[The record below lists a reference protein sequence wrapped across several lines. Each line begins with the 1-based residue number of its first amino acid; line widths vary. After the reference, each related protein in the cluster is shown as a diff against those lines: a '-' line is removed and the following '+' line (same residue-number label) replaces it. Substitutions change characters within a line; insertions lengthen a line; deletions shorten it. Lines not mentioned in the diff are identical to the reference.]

1 MALARGLPATEEA
14 IGNHRM
20 SGAKRNLLNA
30 PVMGLVGA
38 TKYYGPVEALKAV
51 SINFRRGQ
59 VHAVVG
65 ENGAGKSTLIGIAT
79 GAVPPDFA
87 VIRVSGKEIKRP
99 NAKKLHRAGVAVTFQ
114 HPELAEEMTVFEN
127 LQLAAPSLKGA
138 AGRAEAERLLA
149 AVGSEQHAMPLNAR
163 VRDLTLA
170 QQHIIEIAG
179 AIASKPKVLFFDE
192 PTEPFQHADI
202 EKLFGLI
209 KQLREEGVAVVYV
222 SHRLH
227 EINELADHITVL
239 RDGKSIDS
247 RPASRITTDQIITMI
262 AGRPLDQVFPDKA
275 KRAGDTVLEVR
286 NLSGHG
292 FTNVSFSARA
302 GELVGVTGVEGEG
315 QRQFLRT
322 IAGLER
328 RTAGSVQVN
337 GKGVEGNTTAAARK
351 AGIGFVTDDRHEEGL
366 FLTLRVRE
374 NIGIGALDRIS
385 TAGVIDRKRD
395 RALTK
400 EVMDRLG
407 IYTGYRIK
415 EHDDTTAAELSGG
428 NQQKALIGREIA
440 DEPAVILIDEP
451 TKGVDVGARTEI
463 YERLRELAE
472 SGVAVVVSS
481 SDGIELAGLCDRVA
495 VFARGQ
501 IVKELAGETLTDE
514 AITEANM
521 TATVAREGGPAR
533 TKETEKRWRR
543 IMAADHFPAAVLAV
557 LTTIVLLGTT
567 AISDG
572 FLSAFNIGT
581 MLTFLSILGFVSIAQ
596 LGTIVVG
603 RIDLSVGA
611 LAGFVV
617 VLASFLM
624 PDGGGPWDSLWGAV
638 QILAFTA
645 AFGLFQGWLVT
656 WCNIPAI
663 VVTVATFIGL
673 QGMSLVLRPQAGGSI
688 TDDIT
693 DVTQWGFAAV
703 PACFLAMAVIVA
715 VFEFAL
721 FRTALGRRL
730 RAVGSNPLGATRVG
744 IRVNRHIL
752 LAFVLSGVLS
762 GIAGLILA
770 GQVGIGSPATG
781 VEYTLMSITAVVLG
795 GTRIAGGRGSVL
807 SVFMGAALVQS
818 LSSASSFI
826 NQDSAIHLTVL
837 GAVTLVAATF
847 FSVARRER
855 TG

>member
-1 MALARGLPATEEA
+1 
-14 IGNHRM
+14 M
-20 SGAKRNLLNA
+20 SAAKRNLMGA
-30 PVMGLVGA
+30 PVMGIVGA

-51 SINFRRGQ
+51 SLNFRRGQ

-65 ENGAGKSTLIGIAT
+65 ENGAGKSTFIGIAV

-87 VIRVSGKEIKRP
+87 VIRVTGKEIKRP

-114 HPELAEEMTVFEN
+114 HPELAEEMTVMEN
-127 LQLAAPSLKGA
+127 LQLAAPKLTGPGS
-138 AGRAEAERLLA
+138 RAEAERLLK
-149 AVGSEQHAMPLNAR
+149 AVGSEQHAMSLDAR

-179 AIASKPKVLFFDE
+179 AIASKPKVLFLDE
-192 PTEPFQHADI
+192 PTEPFQQADI
-202 EKLFGLI
+202 DKLFELI
-209 KQLREEGVAVVYV
+209 KQLREDGVAVVYV

-227 EINELADHITVL
+227 EIEELADHITVL
-239 RDGKSIDS
+239 RDGKSIES
-247 RPASRITTDQIITMI
+247 RPASRITTDEIITMI

-275 KRAGDTVLEVR
+275 KSTGEVKLEVKD
-286 NLSGHG
+286 LSGPG
-292 FTNVSFSARA
+292 FTNISFTAHA
-302 GELVGVTGVEGEG
+302 GEIVGVTGVEGEG
-315 QRQFLRT
+315 QREFLRT
-322 IAGLER
+322 VAGLER
-328 RTAGSVQVN
+328 RTAGSVSIK
-337 GKGVEGNTTAAARK
+337 GKPLDGTSTAAARD

-366 FLTLRVRE
+366 FLTLRLRE

-385 TAGVIDRKRD
+385 AAGVIDRQRD
-395 RALTK
+395 HALTR

-415 EHDDTTAAELSGG
+415 EYDDTTAAELSGG
-428 NQQKALIGREIA
+428 NQQKTLIGREIA
-440 DEPAVILIDEP
+440 GEPEVILIDEP

-463 YERLRELAE
+463 YERLRELAD

-481 SDGIELAGLCDRVA
+481 DDGIELEGLCDRVA

-501 IVKELAGETLTDE
+501 IVKELEGDSLTDA
-514 AITEANM
+514 AITEANL

-533 TKETEKRWRR
+533 TKKGEDAPWRR
-543 IMAADHFPAAVLAV
+543 IMAADRFPAAVLAV
-557 LTTIVLLGTT
+557 LTAIVLFGTDS
-567 AISDG
+567 ISEY
-572 FLSAFNIGT
+572 FLSPFNIET
-581 MLTFLSILGFVSIAQ
+581 MLTFLSILAFTSIAQ
-596 LGTIVVG
+596 LGTILVG

-617 VLASFLM
+617 VLASFLT
-624 PDGGGPWDSLWGAV
+624 PDGAGVGGTLSGVAM
-638 QILAFTA
+638 ILAITA
-645 AFGLFQGWLVT
+645 AFGLVQGWLVT
-656 WCNIPAI
+656 WLNIPAI
-663 VVTVATFIGL
+663 VVTLATFIGL
-673 QGMSLVLRPQAGGSI
+673 QGMSLVLRPQAAGTI
-688 TDDIT
+688 TDYIS
-693 DVTQWGFAAV
+693 DVSQWSFAGM
-703 PACFLAMAVIVA
+703 PACFLAIMVIVVA
-715 VFEFAL
+715 FELIL
-721 FRTALGRRL
+721 FRTGLGRRL

-752 LAFVLSGVLS
+752 LAFVLSGLLT
-762 GIAGLILA
+762 GIGGLILA

-781 VEYTLMSITAVVLG
+781 IDYTLMSITAVVLG

-807 SVFMGAALVQS
+807 SVLMGAALVQS

-826 NQDSAIHLTVL
+826 NQDSAIHLTIL

>member
-1 MALARGLPATEEA
+1 
-14 IGNHRM
+14 M
-20 SGAKRNLLNA
+20 SGAKRNLLSA
-30 PVMGLVGA
+30 PVMGIVGA

-51 SINFRRGQ
+51 NLNIRRGQ
-59 VHAVVG
+59 VQAVVG
-65 ENGAGKSTLIGIAT
+65 ENGAGKSTLIGIAA
-79 GAVPPDFA
+79 GAVQPDFA
-87 VIRVSGKEIKRP
+87 IIRISGKEIKRP

-127 LQLAAPSLKGA
+127 LQLAAPSLKGP
-138 AGRAEAERLLA
+138 GSRAEAERLLA

-179 AIASKPKVLFFDE
+179 AIASKPKVLFLDE
-192 PTEPFQHADI
+192 PTEPFQQPDI
-202 EKLFGLI
+202 EKLFALI
-209 KQLREEGVAVVYV
+209 NQLREEGVAIVYV

-227 EINELADHITVL
+227 EIKELADHITVL

-247 RPASRITTDQIITMI
+247 RPASRITTEQIITMI

-275 KRAGDTVLEVR
+275 KSAGDVVLAVR
-286 NLSGHG
+286 NLSGRG
-292 FTNVSFSARA
+292 FTDISFTARA

-315 QRQFLRT
+315 QREFLRT

-328 RTAGSVQVN
+328 RTAGSVCVN
-337 GKGVEGNTTAAARK
+337 GKTVDGNTTAAARK

-374 NIGIGALDRIS
+374 NVGIGALDRIS
-385 TAGVIDRKRD
+385 TAGMIDRKRD
-395 RALTK
+395 RALTRD
-400 EVMDRLG
+400 VIDRLG

-415 EHDDTTAAELSGG
+415 EHDDMTAAELSGG
-428 NQQKALIGREIA
+428 NQQKVLIGREIA
-440 DEPAVILIDEP
+440 GEPTVFIIDEP
-451 TKGVDVGARTEI
+451 TKGVDVGARAEI
-463 YERLRELAE
+463 YERLRELAG
-472 SGVAVVVSS
+472 SGVAVVLSS
-481 SDGIELAGLCDRVA
+481 SDGTELEGLCDRVS

-501 IVKELAGETLTDE
+501 IVKELEGDSLTDQ

-521 TATVAREGGPAR
+521 SATVARADGQVRRRKQEEP
-533 TKETEKRWRR
+533 WRR
-543 IMAADHFPAAVLAV
+543 IMAADRFPAAVLTV
-557 LTTIVLLGTT
+557 LTAIVLFGTD
-567 AISDG
+567 ALSEF
-572 FLSAFNIGT
+572 FLSPFNIET
-581 MLTFLSILGFVSIAQ
+581 MLTFLSILAFISIAQ
-596 LGTIVVG
+596 LVTILVG

-617 VLASFLM
+617 VLASFLT
-624 PDGGGPWDSLWGAV
+624 PAGAEPGDTLLGV
-638 QILAFTA
+638 MQILAIA
-645 AFGLFQGWLVT
+645 VAFGLVQGWLVT

-663 VVTVATFIGL
+663 VVTLATFIGL
-673 QGMSLVLRPQAGGSI
+673 QGMSLVLRPQAAGTI
-688 TDDIT
+688 TDHIS
-693 DVTQWGFAAV
+693 DVTQWSWAGM
-703 PACFLAMAVIVA
+703 PACFIAILVIV
-715 VFEFAL
+715 VGFEIIL
-721 FRTALGRRL
+721 FHSGLGRRL

-752 LAFVLSGVLS
+752 LAFVLSGLLTA
-762 GIAGLILA
+762 IAGLILA

-781 VEYTLMSITAVVLG
+781 IDYTLMSITAAVLG

-807 SVFMGAALVQS
+807 SVLMGAALVQS

-826 NQDSAIHLTVL
+826 NQDSAVHLTVL
-837 GAVTLVAATF
+837 GAVTLIAATF

>member
-1 MALARGLPATEEA
+1 MNAG
-14 IGNHRM
+14 
-20 SGAKRNLLNA
+20 KRNLLGA
-30 PVMGLVGA
+30 PVMGIVGA

-51 SINFRRGQ
+51 SLTIRRGQ

-87 VIRVSGKEIKRP
+87 VLRVAGKEIKRP

-127 LQLAAPSLKGA
+127 LQLAAPSLTGA
-138 AGRAEAERLLA
+138 AGRAEAERLIA
-149 AVGSEQHAMPLNAR
+149 AVGSEQHAMSLDVR

-170 QQHIIEIAG
+170 QFHIIEIAG
-179 AIASKPKVLFFDE
+179 AIASKPKVLFLDE
-192 PTEPFQHADI
+192 PTEPFQQADI
-202 EKLFGLI
+202 VKLFGLI
-209 KQLREEGVAVVYV
+209 NRLREEGVAIVYV
-222 SHRLH
+222 SHRLR
-227 EINELADHITVL
+227 EIEQIADHITVL
-239 RDGKSIDS
+239 RDGKVIDS
-247 RPASRITTDQIITMI
+247 RPAARITTDEIITMI
-262 AGRPLDQVFPDKA
+262 AGRPLGQVFPQKA
-275 KRAGDTVLEVR
+275 KSAGEIILAVESLAGD
-286 NLSGHG
+286 G
-292 FTNVSFSARA
+292 FANVSFTARA
-302 GELVGVTGVEGEG
+302 GEIVGVTGIEGEG
-315 QRQFLRT
+315 QRAFLRT
-322 IAGLER
+322 IAGLEPR
-328 RTAGSVQVN
+328 AAGSVLIK
-337 GKGVEGNTTAAARK
+337 GKAVEGNTAAAARH

-366 FLTLRVRE
+366 FLTLRLRE

-395 RALTK
+395 RALTR
-400 EVMDRLG
+400 EVMERLD

-415 EHDDTTAAELSGG
+415 EYDETTAAELSGG

-440 DEPAVILIDEP
+440 GDPGVVLIDEP

-463 YERLRELAE
+463 YERLRELAD

-481 SDGIELAGLCDRVA
+481 SDGIELEGLCDRVV

-501 IVKELAGETLTDE
+501 IVKELQGEALTDE

-521 TATVAREGGPAR
+521 TATVARTGGPAR
-533 TKETEKRWRR
+533 SRKGEERRWRR
-543 IMAADHFPAAVLAV
+543 IMAADRFPAAVLSV
-557 LTTIVLLGTT
+557 LTAIVLFGTQS
-567 AISDG
+567 ISEY
-572 FLSAFNIGT
+572 FLSAFNIES
-581 MLTFLSILGFVSIAQ
+581 MLSFLSILAFLSIAQ
-596 LGTIVVG
+596 FATILVG

-624 PDGGGPWDSLWGAV
+624 PDGAGPGAALGGAAL
-638 QILAFTA
+638 ILAITA
-645 AFGLFQGWLVT
+645 AFGLIQGWLVT
-656 WCNIPAI
+656 WLNIPAI
-663 VVTVATFIGL
+663 VVTLATFIGL
-673 QGMSLVLRPQAGGSI
+673 QGMSLVLRPQAGGTI
-688 TDDIT
+688 TEYIS
-693 DVTQWGFAAV
+693 DVTQWSFAGV
-703 PACFLAMAVIVA
+703 PACFLAIVVIVV
-715 VFEFAL
+715 VFEFIL
-721 FRTALGRRL
+721 FHTRLGRRL
-730 RAVGSNPLGATRVG
+730 RAVGSNPLAATRVG

-752 LAFVLSGVLS
+752 LAFVLSGLLT

-781 VEYTLMSITAVVLG
+781 IDYTLMSITAVVLA

-807 SVFMGAALVQS
+807 SVLMGAALVQS

-826 NQDSAIHLTVL
+826 NQDSAIHLSVL

>member
-1 MALARGLPATEEA
+1 
-14 IGNHRM
+14 M
-20 SGAKRNLLNA
+20 SAGKRNLMGA
-30 PVMGLVGA
+30 PVMGIVGA

-51 SINFRRGQ
+51 SLTIRRGQ

-65 ENGAGKSTLIGIAT
+65 ENGAGKSTLIGIAA

-87 VIRVSGKEIKRP
+87 VIRVTGKEIKRP

-114 HPELAEEMTVFEN
+114 HPELAEEMTVMEN
-127 LQLAAPSLKGA
+127 LQLAAPSLTGP
-138 AGRAEAERLLA
+138 GSRAEAERLLK
-149 AVGSEQHAMPLNAR
+149 AVGSEQHTMSLDAR

-170 QQHIIEIAG
+170 QQQIIEIAG
-179 AIASKPKVLFFDE
+179 AIASKPKVLFLDE
-192 PTEPFQHADI
+192 PTEPFQQADI
-202 EKLFGLI
+202 DKLFELI
-209 KQLREEGVAVVYV
+209 KQLREGGVAVVYV

-227 EINELADHITVL
+227 EIEELADHITVL

-247 RPASRITTDQIITMI
+247 RPAARITTDQIITMI

-275 KRAGDTVLEVR
+275 KDRGEVKLEVQD
-286 NLSGHG
+286 LSGPG
-292 FTNVSFSARA
+292 FTSISFTAHA
-302 GELVGVTGVEGEG
+302 GEIVGVTGVEGEG
-315 QRQFLRT
+315 QREFLRT
-322 IAGLER
+322 VAGLER
-328 RTAGSVQVN
+328 RTAGSVRIK
-337 GKGVEGNTTAAARK
+337 GKPLDGTSTAAARD

-366 FLTLRVRE
+366 FLTLRLRE

-385 TAGVIDRKRD
+385 TAGVIDRRRD
-395 RALTK
+395 HALTR

-440 DEPAVILIDEP
+440 GEPEVILIDEP

-463 YERLRELAE
+463 YERLRELAD

-481 SDGIELAGLCDRVA
+481 SDGIELEGLCDRVV

-501 IVKELAGETLTDE
+501 IVKEFEGGSLTDE
-514 AITEANM
+514 AITEANL

-533 TKETEKRWRR
+533 TRKGEEEPWRR
-543 IMAADHFPAAVLAV
+543 VMAADRFPAAVLSV
-557 LTTIVLLGTT
+557 LTAIVLFGTDS
-567 AISDG
+567 ISEY
-572 FLSAFNIGT
+572 FLSAFNIET
-581 MLTFLSILGFVSIAQ
+581 MLTFLSILAFTSIAQ
-596 LGTIVVG
+596 LVTILVG

-617 VLASFLM
+617 VLASFLT
-624 PDGGGPWDSLWGAV
+624 PDGAGAGDTLSGV
-638 QILAFTA
+638 TIILAITA
-645 AFGLFQGWLVT
+645 AFGLVQGWLVT
-656 WCNIPAI
+656 WLNIPAI
-663 VVTVATFIGL
+663 VVTLATFIGL
-673 QGMSLVLRPQAGGSI
+673 QGMSLVLRPQAAGTI
-688 TDDIT
+688 TDYIS
-693 DVTQWGFAAV
+693 DVTQWSYAGM
-703 PACFLAMAVIVA
+703 PACFLAIMVIVVA
-715 VFEFAL
+715 FELIL
-721 FRTALGRRL
+721 FRTGLGRRL

-744 IRVNRHIL
+744 VQVNRHIL
-752 LAFVLSGVLS
+752 LAFVLSGVLT
-762 GIAGLILA
+762 GIAGFILA

-781 VEYTLMSITAVVLG
+781 IDYTLMSITAVVLG

-807 SVFMGAALVQS
+807 AVLMGAALVQS

-826 NQDSAIHLTVL
+826 NQDSAIHLTIL

>member
-1 MALARGLPATEEA
+1 
-14 IGNHRM
+14 M
-20 SGAKRNLLNA
+20 SAGKRNLLGA
-30 PVMGLVGA
+30 PVMGIVGA

-51 SINFRRGQ
+51 SLTIRRGQ

-65 ENGAGKSTLIGIAT
+65 ENGAGKSTLIGIAA

-87 VIRVSGKEIKRP
+87 VLRVAGKEIKRP

-127 LQLAAPSLKGA
+127 LQLAAPSLSGA

-149 AVGSEQHAMPLNAR
+149 AVGSEQHAMSLDVR

-170 QQHIIEIAG
+170 QFHIIEIAG
-179 AIASKPKVLFFDE
+179 AIASKPKVLFLDE
-192 PTEPFQHADI
+192 PTEPFQQADI
-202 EKLFGLI
+202 VKLFELI
-209 KQLREEGVAVVYV
+209 ARLREEGVAIVYV
-222 SHRLH
+222 SHRLR
-227 EINELADHITVL
+227 EIEQIADHITVL
-239 RDGKSIDS
+239 RDGKVIDS
-247 RPASRITTDQIITMI
+247 RPAARITTGEIITMI
-262 AGRPLDQVFPDKA
+262 AGRPLEQVFPDKA
-275 KRAGDTVLEVR
+275 KGAGETVLEVA
-286 NLSGHG
+286 NLAGSG
-292 FTNVSFSARA
+292 FANVSFRAHA
-302 GELVGVTGVEGEG
+302 GEIVGVTGIEGEG
-315 QRQFLRT
+315 QREFLRT

-328 RTAGSVQVN
+328 RTAGSVSI
-337 GKGVEGNTTAAARK
+337 KGRAVEGDTSAAARH

-366 FLTLRVRE
+366 FLTLRIRE
-374 NIGIGALDRIS
+374 NIGIGALDSIS

-395 RALTK
+395 RALTRD
-400 EVMDRLG
+400 VMERLG

-428 NQQKALIGREIA
+428 NQQKTLIGREIA
-440 DEPAVILIDEP
+440 GKPAVVLIDEP

-481 SDGIELAGLCDRVA
+481 SDGIELEGLCDRVA

-501 IVKELAGETLTDE
+501 IVKELQGETLTDE

-521 TATVAREGGPAR
+521 TATVARAGGPAR
-533 TKETEKRWRR
+533 SRKGEEKYWRR
-543 IMAADHFPAAVLAV
+543 IMAADRFPAAVLSV
-557 LTTIVLLGTT
+557 LTAIVLFGTDS
-567 AISDG
+567 ISG
-572 FLSAFNIGT
+572 YFLSAFNIET
-581 MLTFLSILGFVSIAQ
+581 MLTFLAILAFLSIGQ
-596 LGTIVVG
+596 LATILVG

-611 LAGFVV
+611 LAGFAV
-617 VLASFLM
+617 VLASFLT
-624 PDGGGPWDSLWGAV
+624 PDGAGPGDALLGAML
-638 QILAFTA
+638 ILAITA
-645 AFGLFQGWLVT
+645 VFGLVQGWLVT
-656 WCNIPAI
+656 WLNIPAI
-663 VVTVATFIGL
+663 VVTLATFIGL
-673 QGMSLVLRPQAGGSI
+673 QGMSLVLRPQAGGTI
-688 TDDIT
+688 TDYIS

-703 PACFLAMAVIVA
+703 PACFLAIAVLVV
-715 VFEFAL
+715 VFEFGL

-730 RAVGSNPLGATRVG
+730 RAVGSNPLAATRVG
-744 IRVNRHIL
+744 INANRHIL
-752 LAFVLSGVLS
+752 LAFTLSGLLT
-762 GIAGLILA
+762 GIGGLILA

-781 VEYTLMSITAVVLG
+781 IDYTLMSITAVVLG

-807 SVFMGAALVQS
+807 SVLMGAALVQA

-855 TG
+855 IG